1 MLKKSIR
8 FSAVIILISMIVLS
22 CQKGDTGPAG
32 PEGPEGPE
40 GPPGANVIYSPWL
53 DVTYAEGDD
62 DNGDGDPDFYGA
74 TIPAA
79 KLTASIMNSGA
90 VHVYLNIGAS
100 NDPVV
105 VSIPYGVNILSAFY
119 ENTIEL
125 IGDDDYSTFTVQ
137 GVKVNQ
143 YRYVLIPGEETARV
157 MAGGKKIDWKNYNEV
172 KAYLQLKD

>member
-1 MLKKSIR
+1 MLKKSFR
-8 FSAVIILISMIVLS
+8 FSAVIIFIGMIAFS

-53 DVTYAEGDD
+53 DVTYAPGDD
-62 DNGDGDPDFYGA
+62 DDNDGNPDFYGA
-74 TIPAA
+74 AIPAA
-79 KLTASIMNSGA
+79 KLSTSIVNTGDVKVYVNVNTA
-90 VHVYLNIGAS
+90 

-105 VSIPYGVNILSAFY
+105 IAIPYGTSILSLFY

-125 IGDDDYSTFTVQ
+125 IGDDDYSTFTFQ
-137 GVKVNQ
+137 GQKVNQ
-143 YRYVLIPGEETARV
+143 YRYILVPGEETARV
-157 MAGGKKIDWKNYNEV
+157 MEGGKKIDWKNYNEV